1 MKNRQYT
8 HYDEEYIS
16 LISIILR
23 YVEESRGYAHEQRY
37 VENNAQVSP
46 KFRQSYNPPSH
57 RTLTVPASA
66 LDNPFATYREKP
78 KEDEEKVEHHRAEQR
93 HYPMRTPSP
102 GKKTIKIHSNTFMS
116 TAEETRPRKNSESF
130 ADQHSHSE
138 EDSCTKK
145 SFDEED
151 NESTS
156 SKKKICCNCKKSRCL
171 KLYCD
176 CFARGEV
183 CTKDCNCVNC
193 LNTESNTEER
203 QNAMMGI
210 LDRNPNAFKPKVD
223 RTESPAKVFF
233 KNFIESLG
241 RANR

>member
-1 MKNRQYT
+1 MQ
-8 HYDEEYIS
+8 
-16 LISIILR
+16 
-23 YVEESRGYAHEQRY
+23 A
-37 VENNAQVSP
+37 SP
-46 KFRQSYNPPSH
+46 KFRQSFAPQTNK
-57 RTLTVPASA
+57 TLTVPVPI
-66 LDNPFATYREKP
+66 DNPFATYREKS
-78 KEDEEKVEHHRAEQR
+78 KDDEEKEHHRAEAR

-102 GKKTIKIHSNTFMS
+102 GKKVIKIHSNAFMS
-116 TAEETRPRKNSESF
+116 TAPEENRARKTSEEH
-130 ADQHSHSE
+130 HSHSE

-193 LNTESNTEER
+193 LNTENNTEER

-233 KNFIESLG
+233 KIFIESLD
-241 RANR
+241 